1 MNRDEQRLIAAAL
14 GVGVLVGVVFGIVA
28 PQMVGGGAVPVD
40 PNLAGRCERD
50 VHLRS
55 TELLDLKERV
65 QATRVAWNRLE
76 LELGPIGGVPSWWPS
91 QAALEVGQAAAH
103 ARAAELGAEI
113 IAVDCEENP
122 CILIIRPWR
131 GNAPVA
137 DGSTAVLNTA
147 SLTAFPV
154 HGATRLSENAEHR
167 MQERL
172 RRLALAPPTGGA
184 P

>member
-1 MNRDEQRLIAAAL
+1 MNRDEQRLIAVAL
-14 GVGVLVGVVFGIVA
+14 GLGVLVGVVFGVVA
-28 PQMVGGGAVPVD
+28 PQMVGGGAAPVD

-91 QAALEVGQAAAH
+91 QAALEGGRAAAQ
-103 ARAAELGAEI
+103 ARAAELGAET
-113 IAVDCEENP
+113 IAVDCDEDP
-122 CILIIRPWR
+122 CILIVRPSR
-131 GNAPVA
+131 GDAPVA
-137 DGSTAVLNTA
+137 DGSTGVLNTA
-147 SLTAFPV
+147 YLTAFPV
-154 HGATRLSENAEHR
+154 YGATRPSENAQHR
-167 MQERL
+167 AEERL
-172 RRLALAPPTGGA
+172 RRLAQAPPVGGA